1 MLRDSELYNLETD
14 PLQKKNVIDSHPEV
28 AAKMRAH
35 LDDWW
40 TSVGD
45 TANEPQRVIIGH
57 DAENPMMLTACEWLD
72 VFIDQQGQIRRGD
85 QKNGY
90 WELDVAQSGR
100 YEFELRRWPRE
111 ADLPLEAAYNG
122 QGALPITQARLF
134 VNRELA
140 IQPVKPGDKAAT
152 FTVNLPL
159 GQVRLHT
166 WFAEGRSNPIC
177 GAYYVYVKRL

>member
-1 MLRDSELYNLETD
+1 MLLINYSRMPGSLDFPTPDSPSILRRESGAVLWKRWRMLRDSELYNLETD
-14 PLQKKNVIDSHPEV
+14 PLQKKNVIDGHPEV

-35 LDDWW
+35 LNDWW
-40 TSVGD
+40 TSVRD

-57 DAENPMMLTACEWLD
+57 DAENPMMITACEWLD

-111 ADLPLEAAYNG
+111 A
-122 QGALPITQARLF
+122 
-134 VNRELA
+134 
-140 IQPVKPGDKAAT
+140 
-152 FTVNLPL
+152 NLPL
-159 GQVRLHT
+159 GAAHNGQGCLLYT
-166 WFAEGRSNPIC
+166 SDAADEGL
-177 GAYYVYVKRL
+177 V